1 MPTVPQTNPKQA
13 STRGT
18 TVRALML
25 TTALVVAIIG
35 GAALSGMA
43 TGGLQDVLRMTGI
56 GRGGEIEAQTDEQQ
70 RQQSAVVAELE
81 RMVFTVSGE
90 VAALNERID
99 ETARPVA
106 TLREQFSKLDTDV
119 GSVRGQ
125 IAALRF
131 DQAKAPTSW
140 RGASTDVETA
150 LKNARID
157 IDSMRAGIDGH
168 DELERKAFDAI
179 GKRLSRLES
188 LAPSDATGS
197 IRKRPAKLIKRH
209 LAKAPVVN
217 AWEHQQNEI
226 RW

>member
-35 GAALSGMA
+35 GAALSGVA
-43 TGGLQDVLRMTGI
+43 TGSLQDVLRMTGI

-70 RQQSAVVAELE
+70 RQQSAVMAELE

-90 VAALNERID
+90 VAALNARID

-106 TLREQFSKLDTDV
+106 TLREQFGKLDTDV
-119 GSVRGQ
+119 SSIRGQ
-125 IAALRF
+125 IATMRI
-131 DQAKAPTSW
+131 DQAKASTAW
-140 RGASTDVETA
+140 RGAPSDVESA
-150 LKNARID
+150 LKNARSD
-157 IDSMRAGIDGH
+157 IDSLRSAIDGH
-168 DELERKAFDAI
+168 DELERKVFDAI
-179 GKRLSRLES
+179 GKRISRLES
-188 LAPSDATGS
+188 LAPSDTTGS
-197 IRKRPAKLIKRH
+197 IHKRPVKLMKRH
-209 LAKAPVVN
+209 LARAPVLN
-217 AWEHQQNEI
+217 TWEHQQNEP